1 MLELKF
7 KSLKFNQKLIL
18 SVIAVLINLIQII
31 LLKFEINTILIILS
45 KT

>member
-7 KSLKFNQKLIL
+7 ICLKFNQKLIL